1 MLSEI
6 LFLNHHKTAF
16 WNV

>member
-1 MLSEI
+1 MLSEK